1 LNRINEELGIRDPQL
16 HFVMKTLILALGNPL
31 RGDDGVGSV
40 VLERLG
46 GTAVATPHITLI
58 DGGTP
63 GLETALTLQGYD
75 KVIVIDAANLEAIPG
90 TWRRFTLSEV
100 SLIQQANMN
109 GTLHDAGLAEAL
121 ALAEALGILPPEII
135 LYGIQPE
142 SVAWEIGLSEAVQQ
156 AVPVVCEQIEQEFFC
171 VTSL

>member
-1 LNRINEELGIRDPQL
+1 
-16 HFVMKTLILALGNPL
+16 MKTLVLALGNSL

-40 VLERLG
+40 VLERLEE
-46 GTAVATPHITLI
+46 TAVFSPNITLI

-75 KVIVIDAANLEAIPG
+75 KVIVIDAANIGAKPG
-90 TWRRFTLSEV
+90 TWQRFLLSDV
-100 SLIQQANMN
+100 LLVQQANMN

-135 LYGIQPE
+135 LYTIQPE
-142 SVAWEIGLSEAVQQ
+142 SVGWEIGLSLAVQQ
-156 AVPVVCEQIEQEFFC
+156 AIPAICQHIQAELTWVEDWQ
-171 VTSL
+171 S

>member
-1 LNRINEELGIRDPQL
+1 
-16 HFVMKTLILALGNPL
+16 MA
-31 RGDDGVGSV
+31 
-40 VLERLG
+40 RLG
-46 GTAVATPHITLI
+46 GTAVSIPHITLI

-75 KVIVIDAANLEAIPG
+75 KVIVIDAANFGAEPG
-90 TWRRFTLSEV
+90 TWRRFPLSEV

-142 SVAWEIGLSEAVQQ
+142 SVAWETGLSEVVQQ
-156 AVPVVCEQIEQEFFC
+156 ALPVICRQIQAELSYVEDWQ
-171 VTSL
+171 SLL